1 MALTRAMLKSMNLSD
16 EQINTI
22 IEEHTSIKDNLK
34 NQISDLQEKVNDY
47 DEIKKKYEDLS
58 NDVKQ
63 NNWKDKFDEAKKQ
76 LEDYKNEIK
85 NEKQTLKKK
94 ELYKELLKESGIND
108 KQISSIL
115 EVTKFDDI
123 NIDENN
129 KLENVEE
136 LTNEIKSK
144 WDGFIV
150 KSAVTGI
157 NTENP
162 PTNNGG
168 TSKEEIMKI
177 KDPVERQQEIAKHLE
192 LFN

>member
-47 DEIKKKYEDLS
+47 DEIKQKYEDLS

-63 NNWKDKFDEAKKQ
+63 NNWKDKFDEAKQQ

-123 NIDENN
+123 NIDANN

>member
-47 DEIKKKYEDLS
+47 DEIKRKYEDLS

-63 NNWKDKFDEAKKQ
+63 NNWKDKFDEAKQQ

>member
-47 DEIKKKYEDLS
+47 DEIKRKYEDLS

-129 KLENVEE
+129 KLENAEE

>member
-129 KLENVEE
+129 KLENAEE

>member
-47 DEIKKKYEDLS
+47 DEIKQKYEDLS

>member
-47 DEIKKKYEDLS
+47 DEIKQKYEDLS

-129 KLENVEE
+129 KLENAEE